1 MSDTVARTQHEVTIS
16 IYETLLKK
24 TYFAFQDGSGEIV
37 LRSKSGDDL
46 ATNSSPSEKYTT
58 TKPLKV
64 EKAEEIQDQRRP
76 YSSSSEGSETD
87 VAGEVDHLHL
97 R

>member
-1 MSDTVARTQHEVTIS
+1 MRHS
-16 IYETLLKK
+16 LK

-46 ATNSSPSEKYTT
+46 ASTTPKPLCSPRSGPRTIS
-58 TKPLKV
+58 LKV